1 MFFSMPYIKK
11 MTPVKKSILKLRK
24 LKQIRRKNLEK
35 NFLEIQMKGM
45 DHYVFIKENGKA
57 QVVYEEGRWVK
68 EHIRTAILKFNY
80 EIDKIDKL
88 LIRDFTDEELREY
101 EKTSYRI
108 NRFFLFFSHFC
119 YNTISF

>member
-1 MFFSMPYIKK
+1 MPYIKK

-88 LIRDFTDEELREY
+88 LIRDFTDEELKEY
-101 EKTSYRI
+101 EKTS
-108 NRFFLFFSHFC
+108 FLD
-119 YNTISF
+119 